1 MRNSSFDTFAETK
14 RVSTNKICTFTV
26 RVIQGIE
33 KMRGGWGE
41 DVLDVLLKCVDWFSR
56 WVFSNLGINKLHN
69 INLVIK
75 VKKKKS
81 NNIF

>member
-1 MRNSSFDTFAETK
+1 MRNSSFGTFSETK

-41 DVLDVLLKCVDWFSR
+41 DVLDVLLECVD
-56 WVFSNLGINKLHN
+56 
-69 INLVIK
+69 
-75 VKKKKS
+75 
-81 NNIF
+81 

>member
-1 MRNSSFDTFAETK
+1 MNNCKPSVPLARLHKLCRCIIIWYVEPEAMRNSSFGTFSETK

-41 DVLDVLLKCVDWFSR
+41 DVLDVLLECVD
-56 WVFSNLGINKLHN
+56 
-69 INLVIK
+69 
-75 VKKKKS
+75 
-81 NNIF
+81 